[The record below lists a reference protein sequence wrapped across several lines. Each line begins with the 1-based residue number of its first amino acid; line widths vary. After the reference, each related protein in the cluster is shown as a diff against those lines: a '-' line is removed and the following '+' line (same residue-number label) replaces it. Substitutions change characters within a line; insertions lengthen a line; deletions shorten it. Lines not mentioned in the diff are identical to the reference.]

1 MIGATIV
8 SSGIDYISAS
18 MKITRPN
25 AVQWY
30 HNCVRY
36 IETIAS
42 DGIEIYPGRR
52 LGYEGLVC
60 GGSFIGARDD
70 GYFCTISG
78 ERAQAG
84 FAEVYRGLPNV
95 SRIDVQT
102 TARLPAGNADT
113 ARNARNAVIS
123 SNEQLG
129 AARQRN
135 ATLIEDLRGGATCYV
150 GSMKGLQYARI
161 YNKEAES
168 KEAVYKDCWRYE
180 VVLRNDLAGQTA
192 ELCKLS
198 EYVQPV
204 WAAMFVRQWLR
215 KRGIQVPYAAAAEL
229 HALPSRE
236 THTSDVETRLQWLR
250 EQVRPALRRLIK
262 LGLRDSILEALGL
275 DENEGGE

>member
-1 MIGATIV
+1 MPSGLIV
-8 SSGIDYISAS
+8 SSGIDYISAT
-18 MKITRPN
+18 MKHTHTS

-30 HNCVRY
+30 HKCVHY

-42 DGIEIYPGRR
+42 DGIDIYPGRR

-60 GGSFIGARDD
+60 GGSFIGVRDD
-70 GYFCTISG
+70 GYYCTISG
-78 ERAQAG
+78 ERAQKG
-84 FAEVYRGLPNV
+84 FDTVYSRFAHI
-95 SRIDVQT
+95 SRIDVQAT
-102 TARLPAGNADT
+102 VKLPIGDANIAS
-113 ARNARNAVIS
+113 NARNAVIA
-123 SNEQLG
+123 SNARLG
-129 AARQRN
+129 GARQRN

-161 YNKEAES
+161 YNKETES
-168 KEAVYKDCWRYE
+168 KEEQYKGCWRYE

-198 EYVQPV
+198 DYTQPV
-204 WAAMFVRQWLR
+204 WGAMFVRQWIR
-215 KRGIQVPYAAAAEL
+215 KRGISVPFSSAAEL

-236 THTSDVETRLQWLR
+236 KSQSDVETRLQWLR

-275 DENEGGE
+275 DEKEEE